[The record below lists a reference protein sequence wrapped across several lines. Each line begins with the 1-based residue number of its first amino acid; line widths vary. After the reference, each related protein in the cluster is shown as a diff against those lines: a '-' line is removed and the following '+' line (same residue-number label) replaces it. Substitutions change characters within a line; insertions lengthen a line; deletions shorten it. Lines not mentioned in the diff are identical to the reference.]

1 MTKKRVAIIMAGGSG
16 ERFWPLS
23 RKNRPK
29 QLLHLSD
36 PDKSLLAEAVDRVKP
51 LFGNDNIYI
60 ATGRHLVTPIQNAG
74 LDIPAENV
82 IGEPCKRNTSG
93 CLCYVAAILSAREN
107 RPPEDISVAILT
119 ADHRIKDPDKF
130 RKSLEISLSAAEN
143 NDALVTIG
151 IRPTRAETGYGYI
164 EMNSHTEP
172 ANGSDSA
179 NPVFSVVR
187 FLEKPDRETAQRF
200 LATGHYLWNSGM
212 FFWRLSTFMSKL
224 REANPKMFATT
235 DNITTALQNDDQE
248 QADQHFQALE
258 NISIDYALMERTKEL
273 LVTPAN
279 FEWDDIGSWDALDRT
294 FPHDEEENV
303 SIGDPVVIDSERCIV
318 YNEPGA
324 EDIAVSVVG
333 MTDTVIVVSK
343 DGILVVPKDK
353 AQNVKKA
360 VRELRDR
367 KAEQL

>member
-1 MTKKRVAIIMAGGSG
+1 MAGGSG

-29 QLLHLSD
+29 QLLNLSN
-36 PDKSLLAEAVDRVKP
+36 PDKSLLSEAVDRVKP
-51 LFGNDNIYI
+51 LFGKDNIYI
-60 ATGRHLVTPIQNAG
+60 ATGRHLVQPIQNAG
-74 LDIPAENV
+74 IDIPAENV
-82 IGEPCKRNTSG
+82 IGEPCKRNTAG
-93 CLCYVAAILSAREN
+93 CLCYVTAVLSAQEN
-107 RPPEDISVAILT
+107 VSPEDISVAILT
-119 ADHRIKDPDKF
+119 ADHRIKDADKF
-130 RKSLEISLSAAEN
+130 RSSLDISLSVAEN

-164 EMNSHTEP
+164 EMDSHAEP
-172 ANGSDSA
+172 ASGSTSS
-179 NPVFSVVR
+179 NPTFPVVR

-212 FFWRLSTFMSKL
+212 FFWRLSTFLSKL
-224 REANPKMFATT
+224 QDANPEMTATT
-235 DNITTALQNDDQE
+235 EKITKALQNNDQE
-248 QADQHFQALE
+248 QADKHFQALE
-258 NISIDYALMERTKEL
+258 DISIDYALMERTSEI

-279 FEWDDIGSWDALDRT
+279 FEWDDVGSWDALDRT
-294 FPHDEEENV
+294 YPHDEKENV
-303 SIGDPVVIDSERCIV
+303 SIGAPVVIDSERCIV

-324 EDIAVSVVG
+324 QDMAVSVVG
-333 MTDTVIVVSK
+333 MTDTVVVVSK

-353 AQNVKKA
+353 SQDVKKA